1 MLRIFLKIPR
11 FEPQSLFYGCWSSVS
26 FTLFW
31 LAGRGWL
38 WVKINW
44 DILILI
50 VGASCDFMYIHRGEI
65 AAKISRSDTYSAAF
79 TWCQRYTEFSGVWLH
94 SSPHWPALSPCVIL
108 PRFGEHWRFD
118 RSGVCWNLSESTQ
131 VSELPLVCTWSFHCF
146 YNFSRLILKVHNG
159 SQVADFLRV
168 IELNR
173 CFNCTA
179 FN

>member
-1 MLRIFLKIPR
+1 MTLCIYTGGR
-11 FEPQSLFYGCWSSVS
+11 SLPKYLGQ
-26 FTLFW
+26 TLID
-31 LAGRGWL
+31 LC
-38 WVKINW
+38 
-44 DILILI
+44 
-50 VGASCDFMYIHRGEI
+50 S
-65 AAKISRSDTYSAAF
+65 SAAF

-94 SSPHWPALSPCVIL
+94 CSPHWPALSPCVIL

-179 FN
+179 FNLIHVFMNERIKFYINPMN